1 MEITY
6 RTKQK
11 YGKGYHGTGI
21 EIRYQEAEQKLIDR
35 LQKEMEAEGFKF
47 TPSPFPKDWK
57 SGHICH
63 FNKDGSY
70 PFGLQNDVE
79 HTEFIAFSYTILKR
93 YDPNV
98 TQEIF
103 LYDNN

>member
-21 EIRYQEAEQKLIDR
+21 EVRYQEAEQKLIDR
-35 LQKEMEAEGFKF
+35 LQKELEFDGFKF
-47 TPSPFPKDWK
+47 TPSVLPKTK
-57 SGHICH
+57 KCY
-63 FNKDGSY
+63 FTKDGSY

-79 HTEFIAFSYTILKR
+79 HTEFIAFSFPILKR

-98 TQEIF
+98 TQEIL
-103 LYDNN
+103 LYDND